1 MRSVA
6 GSAGAMRAAT
16 TRSQEAQKQQ
26 NEKCVYKAQT
36 NEEGKEKEKVWGG
49 RQGYIVGFN

>member
-26 NEKCVYKAQT
+26 NEKCIYKAQT